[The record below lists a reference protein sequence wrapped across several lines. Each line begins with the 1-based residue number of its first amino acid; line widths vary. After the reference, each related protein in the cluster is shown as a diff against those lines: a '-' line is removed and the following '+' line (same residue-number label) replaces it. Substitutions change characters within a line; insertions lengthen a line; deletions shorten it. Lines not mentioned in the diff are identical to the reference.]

1 MELYVAILTGAVINL
16 LLGFNEAIKKPDYR
30 FSIFFKQ
37 NIVATVLNIIIGSCI
52 VYDKDGQLIKQL
64 VGEITFLTAVF
75 IGSSGQFYWK
85 KVTNILNPDK
95 PTLVGSNAKAG

>member
-37 NIVATVLNIIIGSCI
+37 NIVATLLNIIIGCSI
-52 VYDKDGQLIKQL
+52 VYDKEGQLVNQL

-85 KVTNILNPDK
+85 KVTNIFNPEK
-95 PTLVGSNAKAG
+95 PTLVGNNAQAG

>member
-16 LLGFNEAIKKPDYR
+16 LFGFNEAIKKPDYR

-37 NIVATVLNIIIGSCI
+37 NIVATMLNIIIGCCI
-52 VYDKDGQLIKQL
+52 VFDKDSQL
-64 VGEITFLTAVF
+64 VTKLIGEITFLTAVF

-85 KVTNILNPDK
+85 KVTNILNPEK
-95 PTLVGSNAKAG
+95 PTMVGNNAKAG